1 MYFRVWERS
10 KGDIDERKIAAIY
23 SFSVHE
29 TKKLSSLSTL
39 HIELLGWKP
48 MKRSMLDLQKKR
60 EKIRVVKCD
69 WRYRW
74 EKRMING
81 DEIPFDVNV
90 IGNREDYNFYV
101 YVKKM

>member
-48 MKRSMLDLQKKR
+48 MKRSMLDLQKKER
-60 EKIRVVKCD
+60 KLEEQWSVT
-69 WRYRW
+69 
-74 EKRMING
+74 G
-81 DEIPFDVNV
+81 DIDERS
-90 IGNREDYNFYV
+90 GW
-101 YVKKM
+101 